1 MKKVLLLGAG
11 LVSRPLVQYLLKQP
25 EFHVTVAS
33 RTVSK
38 AQRLVGNHERGKAL
52 EWQVS
57 QEEELN
63 KLASEHDLV
72 ISLLPYTYHTQVAK
86 VCIQFKKHLIT
97 TSYVSDE
104 MKSLDAEARAAN
116 ILLLNEIGLDPGI
129 DHMSA
134 KRIIDA
140 VHQKEGQILGFS
152 SYCGGLPAPEANDNP
167 FGYKFSWSP
176 RGVLMAGMN
185 SARFLKDGKVVNI
198 PGKDLFDH
206 FDYVEIE
213 GMGKFEGYPNRDS
226 VPYVET
232 YSIPETK
239 TMFRG
244 TLRNLGWC
252 HTMKKIADLGLLNM
266 EERSDLKDMTCA
278 QFTAMVIGSGSAENI
293 REQVAALLHVK
304 PDSDILDRMEWL
316 GLFSNEAIPENQ
328 NTILDVL
335 VPLFLKKMEYKPGE
349 RDMIILYHEFIANY
363 PSSSNAKERI
373 TSTLIDYGIPNGDSS
388 MSRTV
393 SLPAAIAARMI
404 LERKINN
411 TGVMIPVQ
419 ASIYNPILDELEQ
432 LNIKCVEK
440 TDKL

>member
-11 LVSRPLVQYLLKQP
+11 LVSRPLVQYLLHQP
-25 EFHVTVAS
+25 DFEVTVAS

-38 AQRLVGNHERGKAL
+38 AEKLVGDHERGKAL

-63 KLASEHDLV
+63 KLISEHDV
-72 ISLLPYTYHTQVAK
+72 AISLLPYTYHTKVAK

-104 MKSLDAEARAAN
+104 MNSLDADAKAAG

-134 KRIIDA
+134 KKIIDD
-140 VHQKEGQILGFS
+140 VHQREGQILAFS

-176 RGVLMAGMN
+176 RGVLMAGLN
-185 SARFLKDGKVVNI
+185 DGRFLKDGKEVNI

-206 FDYVEIE
+206 FEYVEIE
-213 GMGKFEGYPNRDS
+213 SLGKLEGYPNRDS

-252 HTMKKIADLGLLNM
+252 PTMKKIAELGLLNM
-266 EERSDLKDMTCA
+266 EERSDLKEMTCA
-278 QFTAMVIGSGSAENI
+278 QFTSMVMGADSAENI
-293 REQVAALLHVK
+293 RAQVAKRLSLN

-316 GLFSNEAIPENQ
+316 GLFSDAPIPENQ
-328 NTILDVL
+328 NTYLDVL
-335 VPLFLKKMEYKPGE
+335 VPLFLNKMEYKPGE
-349 RDMIILYHEFIANY
+349 RDMIILHHEFQADY
-363 PSSSNAKERI
+363 PSSGEKERI
-373 TSTLIDYGIPNGDSS
+373 TSTVIDYGIPNGDSA

-404 LERKINN
+404 LEGKISGA
-411 TGVMIPVQ
+411 GVLVPVQ
-419 ASIYNPILDELEQ
+419 PYIYNPVLDELEQ

-440 TDKL
+440 THKL

>member
-11 LVSRPLVQYLLKQP
+11 LVSRPLVQYLLHQP
-25 EFHVTVAS
+25 DFEVTVAS

-38 AQRLVGNHERGKAL
+38 AEKLVGDHERGKAL

-63 KLASEHDLV
+63 KLISEHDV
-72 ISLLPYTYHTQVAK
+72 AISLLPYTYHTKVAK

-104 MKSLDAEARAAN
+104 MNSLDADAKAAG

-134 KRIIDA
+134 KKIIDD
-140 VHQKEGQILGFS
+140 VHQREGQILAFS

-176 RGVLMAGMN
+176 RGVLMAGLN
-185 SARFLKDGKVVNI
+185 DGRFLKDGKEVNI

-206 FDYVEIE
+206 FEYVEIE
-213 GMGKFEGYPNRDS
+213 SLGKLEGYPNRDS

-252 HTMKKIADLGLLNM
+252 PTMKKIAELGLLNM
-266 EERSDLKDMTCA
+266 EERSDLKEMTCA
-278 QFTAMVIGSGSAENI
+278 QFTSMVMGADSAENI
-293 REQVAALLHVK
+293 RAQVAKRLSLN

-316 GLFSNEAIPENQ
+316 GLFSDAPIPENQ
-328 NTILDVL
+328 NTYLDVL
-335 VPLFLKKMEYKPGE
+335 VPLFLNKMEYKPGE
-349 RDMIILYHEFIANY
+349 RDMIILHHEFQADY
-363 PSSSNAKERI
+363 PSSGEKERI
-373 TSTLIDYGIPNGDSS
+373 TSTVIDYGIPNGDSA

-404 LERKINN
+404 LEGKISGA
-411 TGVMIPVQ
+411 GVLVPVQ
-419 ASIYNPILDELEQ
+419 PSIYNPVLDELEQ

-440 TDKL
+440 THKL